1 VLADDADAVLDALG
15 AYAARRRGVHERLPE
30 GAPTDSAAAGEAREV
45 LLSACREYG
54 LVGDPARVTERVDA
68 LHEAGADTVV
78 GYPAR
83 GLDGR

>member
-1 VLADDADAVLDALG
+1 MPSNWKNSVYQAFSRCSSERRPG
-15 AYAARRRGVHERLPE
+15 AP
-30 GAPTDSAAAGEAREV
+30 GAPTDSAADGEAREV

-54 LVGDPARVTERVDA
+54 LVGDPVRVTERVDA